1 MTVRYNR
8 AVLLALALLTL
19 GSVAAMADP
28 PSIVARLN
36 LVEGAVSFHPGS
48 LDEWAPAVLNYPL
61 TAGDHLW
68 TEEGSRAELHAGSAV
83 IRMDG
88 GTEISF
94 LNLDDQAVQV
104 GVTQGRVNVRLWQ
117 LDPGDNV
124 ELDTPNAVVTLQEPG
139 SYTVTVQDEQTTM
152 VAVRGG
158 QAEVSAS
165 GNDFTVPAGQV
176 ANLSGSGSIAY
187 YLTPLEPPSPWD
199 AWYGSRDSREQ
210 RLASFQ
216 YVPRGMIGAEDL
228 DDNGSWL
235 VLAGYGPCW
244 VPHRVAPGWA
254 PYKFGRWAWV
264 APWGWT
270 WVDDAPWGFA
280 PFHYGRWA
288 FVTGRWVWVP
298 GTMVARPVY
307 APALVVFVGGGPG
320 DPNASGIG
328 WFPLGPREVYVPP
341 YAVSTTYVQR
351 VNVTTVNITVEN
363 IERINVTQV
372 TYVNRTAP
380 YAVTAVP
387 RQMFTA
393 GRPTGGN
400 TISFT
405 TEQARRAP
413 IIGMGATVSPQRE
426 SVIFN
431 SQAAPAPRPPA
442 QVVGRP
448 VFGRLVPA
456 PAPVPFSPHPAPLA
470 PVTVYQRPPQVLAPQ
485 APPVRQSAPVVIN
498 PMRPG
503 QPFQPQ
509 GQPPAM
515 RPQPPQPMQPQ
526 PPQPQPPAMR
536 PQQPQP
542 VQPQGQPQGM
552 MRPPQPMQPQQPQPV
567 QPQGMMRPPQPMQ
580 PQQPPTMRPQ
590 QPQAQPMQPQQP
602 PAMRPQ
608 QPQPQP
614 VQPQQPPAMRPQ
626 QPQPQPVQPQQPQ
639 QPPAM
644 RPQQPQGQGDR
655 PEGQPQP
662 QGPGERPQ
670 VQPQG
675 QGERPQ
681 VQPQGQGS
689 QSEKDKDNQGR
700 GRAQSLLNDLKNH
713 TLPDV
718 QRKLDAA
725 RNNPN
730 SRVDVNAFARQL
742 DAARSALN
750 DAQSTLS
757 KGNVDAAL
765 QQAQAVQR
773 QLADLDRQ
781 LSGGG

>member
-1 MTVRYNR
+1 MTVTYNR
-8 AVLLALALLTL
+8 AVLFALALFTL
-19 GSVAAMADP
+19 GAAAAMADP

-36 LVEGAVSFHPGS
+36 LVEGQVSFHPGS
-48 LDEWAPAVLNYPL
+48 LDDWAPAVLNYPL

-68 TEEGSRAELHAGSAV
+68 TEAGSRAELHAGSTV

-94 LNLDDQAVQV
+94 LNLDDQVVQV
-104 GVTQGRVNVRLWQ
+104 GVTQGSVNVRLWQ

-139 SYTVTVQDEQTTM
+139 SYTVTVQDEQTTA

-158 QAEVSAS
+158 RVEVSAS

-199 AWYGSRDSREQ
+199 AWYASRDGREQ
-210 RLASFQ
+210 RQASFQ

-228 DDNGSWL
+228 DDNGSWV

-244 VPHRVAPGWA
+244 TPNRVAPGWA

-351 VNVTTVNITVEN
+351 VNVTTVNITVEH

-405 TEQARRAP
+405 MDQARRAP
-413 IIGMGATVSPQRE
+413 IIGMGATVAPQRE

-456 PAPVPFSPHPAPLA
+456 PAPVPFSPQPATLA
-470 PVTVYQRPPQVLAPQ
+470 PVTGYRRPPQALAPQ

-509 GQPPAM
+509 GQG
-515 RPQPPQPMQPQ
+515 QPPV
-526 PPQPQPPAMR
+526 MR

-542 VQPQGQPQGM
+542 AQPQGQPQGM
-552 MRPPQPMQPQQPQPV
+552 MRPPQQVQPQQPPTMRPEQPQG
-567 QPQGMMRPPQPMQ
+567 QPQGMMRPPQQVQPQQVQPQQPPTMRPEQPQGQPQGMMRPPQQVQPQQPPTMRPEQPQGQGDRPQVQ

-590 QPQAQPMQPQQP
+590 QPQ
-602 PAMRPQ
+602 
-608 QPQPQP
+608 
-614 VQPQQPPAMRPQ
+614 
-626 QPQPQPVQPQQPQ
+626 
-639 QPPAM
+639 
-644 RPQQPQGQGDR
+644 
-655 PEGQPQP
+655 GQPQP
-662 QGPGERPQ
+662 QGDRPQ

-675 QGERPQ
+675 QP
-681 VQPQGQGS
+681 QPQGQGP
-689 QSEKDKDNQGR
+689 QSEKDRDNQGR
-700 GRAQSLLNDLKNH
+700 GRAQSLLNDLNNH

-725 RNNPN
+725 RNNRG
-730 SRVDVNAFARQL
+730 SRVDVDALSRQL
-742 DAARSALN
+742 EAARSALN
-750 DAQSTLS
+750 NAQGTLS
-757 KGNVDAAL
+757 KGNADAAL

-773 QLADLDRQ
+773 QLADLDQQ